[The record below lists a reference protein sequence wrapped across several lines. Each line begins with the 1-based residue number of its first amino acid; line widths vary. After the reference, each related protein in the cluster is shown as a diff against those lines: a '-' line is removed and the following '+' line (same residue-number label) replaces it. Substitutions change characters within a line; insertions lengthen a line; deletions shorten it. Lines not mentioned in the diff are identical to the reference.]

1 MFDDFILDLKVARKK
16 AGLSQADCGHLIGGT
31 NHKIS
36 QLEHGD
42 RMPTIR
48 EVCALSLIYGRN
60 FESLFGEIF
69 QQVRRD
75 LSTNLETLPDQ
86 TSNRP
91 ETFNRAKTLE
101 RLSQRLLEEQSY
113 AYGK

>member
-1 MFDDFILDLKVARKK
+1 MFDDFIFDLKVARKK

-31 NHKIS
+31 NYKIS

-48 EVCALSLIYGRN
+48 EICALSLIYGRN
-60 FESLFGEIF
+60 FESLFGEVF
-69 QQVRRD
+69 QQVRKD
-75 LSTNLETLPDQ
+75 LSTNLETIPERK
-86 TSNRP
+86 SNRP
-91 ETFNRAKTLE
+91 EMFNRAKTLE
-101 RLSQRLLEEQSY
+101 GLAQRLLEEQSS